1 MRRDL
6 NQLASEEYDLLI
18 IGGGVNGLATAWD
31 ASLRGLKTAL
41 IDKGDFGGATSSA
54 SLKIIHGGLRYLQH
68 LDFVRMREH
77 VAERRA
83 LQFIAPHLIEPFPF
97 LVPTHGLG
105 TGGRPAMRAAMA
117 VNDIVSYDRNRGL
130 AHDRHIPRGR
140 TISPAEVLEIAPG
153 LDPEGLTGGAL
164 FYDARMHNAER
175 MNLLFAI
182 GADHRGADLANYIEA
197 TAFRRNDTKLEAVAC
212 RDLLDGGSF
221 EIRARSFINMTGP
234 WTDQLVQLARG
245 ESDQRALPEQRYSA
259 GFQIISPSVTTREI
273 GLGVTSR
280 HVDPDA
286 KIKRD
291 GGRHYFTTP
300 WRGKTIWGTTDHLYQ
315 GAPEQWRIDEDH
327 IVTFIDEI
335 NAAMPGAKLDRH
347 DVVHA
352 YGGLRPMEEKHAMRG
367 SQVSRHFQLF
377 DHAVDLGLQNFVS
390 LRGVKYTACRLMA
403 EKTLDLLLKNLDRK
417 ARPCMTAETHLP
429 GGEAVPQMPASLAIS
444 VAEHLGRTY
453 GSDAAPILERMTEN
467 ESTRAVL
474 PDSLVTRAELLH
486 ALDDESCLFL
496 SDLVF
501 RRTELCTLGHPG
513 PALNEAAEMM
523 AEARSWNDTYKAA
536 EIAAVETR
544 LPVAL

>member
-6 NQLASEEYDLLI
+6 NQLASESYDLLI

-31 ASLRGLKTAL
+31 ATLRGLKTAL
-41 IDKGDFGGATSSA
+41 VDKGDFGGATSSA

-68 LDFVRMREH
+68 LDFARMREH

-83 LQFIAPHLIEPFPF
+83 LQAIAPHLIAPFPF

-117 VNDIVSYDRNRGL
+117 VNDLVSYDRNRGL
-130 AHDRHIPRGR
+130 LAERHIPRGR
-140 TISPAEVLEIAPG
+140 TISRDEVLDIAPG
-153 LDPEGLTGGAL
+153 LNPDGLTGGAL

-182 GADHRGADLANYIEA
+182 GADHRGADLANYIEV
-197 TAFRRNDTKLEAVAC
+197 TGFRRADRQLEAVAC
-212 RDLLDGGSF
+212 RDLLGGGTF
-221 EIRARSFINMTGP
+221 EIRAASFINMTGP
-234 WTDQLVQLARG
+234 WTDQLIQLARA
-245 ESDQRALPEQRYSA
+245 DDDTQPLPEQRHSA
-259 GFQIISPSVTTREI
+259 GFQIISPPVTTREI

-286 KIKRD
+286 KISRG

-300 WRGKTIWGTTDHLYQ
+300 WRGKTIWGTTDHLYS

-327 IVTFIDEI
+327 IDTFIEEI
-335 NAAMPGAKLDRH
+335 NTAMPGAKLDRH

-352 YGGLRPMEEKHAMRG
+352 YGGLRPIEAKNEMRG

-377 DHAVDLGLQNFVS
+377 DHSVDLGLQNFVS

-403 EKTLDLLLKNLDRK
+403 EKTLDLLLANLERK
-417 ARPCMTAETHLP
+417 ARPCITAETPLP
-429 GGEAVPQMPASLAIS
+429 GAERVPAMPDWLPGSIG
-444 VAEHLGRTY
+444 EHLGRTY
-453 GSDAAPILERMTEN
+453 GSAAAAILERFQAD
-467 ESTRAVL
+467 ESSRAAL
-474 PDSLVTRAELLH
+474 PGSEVTRAELLH
-486 ALDDESCLFL
+486 ALEDESCLFL

-513 PALNEAAEMM
+513 PALEQAAAMM
-523 AEARSWNDTYKAA
+523 ASARGWTAQFTAA

>member
-1 MRRDL
+1 
-6 NQLASEEYDLLI
+6 
-18 IGGGVNGLATAWD
+18 
-31 ASLRGLKTAL
+31 
-41 IDKGDFGGATSSA
+41 
-54 SLKIIHGGLRYLQH
+54 
-68 LDFVRMREH
+68 MREH
-77 VAERRA
+77 IAERRA
-83 LQFIAPHLIEPFPF
+83 LQTIAPHLITPFPF

-105 TGGRPAMRAAMA
+105 AGGRPAMRAAMA
-117 VNDIVSYDRNRGL
+117 VNDLVSYDRNRGL
-130 AHDRHIPRGR
+130 PAERHIPRGR
-140 TISPAEVLEIAPG
+140 TISRDEVLEIAPG
-153 LDPEGLTGGAL
+153 LDPDGLTGGAL

-182 GADHRGADLANYIEA
+182 GADHRGADMANYIEA
-197 TAFRRNDTKLEAVAC
+197 TGFRRSDDRLEAVTC
-212 RDLLDGGSF
+212 RDLVRGGSF

-234 WTDQLVQLARG
+234 WTDHVVQLART
-245 ESDQRALPEQRYSA
+245 ESDQRPLPEQRHSA
-259 GFQIISPSVTTREI
+259 GFQIISPAVTTREI
-273 GLGVTSR
+273 GLGVTSH

-286 KIKRD
+286 KIKRK

-300 WRGKTIWGTTDHLYQ
+300 WRGKTIWGTTDHLYS

-327 IVTFIDEI
+327 IDTFIDEI
-335 NAAMPGAKLDRH
+335 NAAMPGANLDRH

-352 YGGLRPMEEKHAMRG
+352 YGGLRPIEEKNAMRG

-403 EKTLDLLLKNLDRK
+403 EKTLDLLLGNLGRK
-417 ARPCMTAETHLP
+417 ARPCITLETPLP
-429 GGEAVPQMPASLAIS
+429 GAEDVPEMPDWLPASI
-444 VAEHLGRTY
+444 AEHLGRTY
-453 GSDAAPILERMTEN
+453 GADAAPILKRFDEQER
-467 ESTRAVL
+467 SRLVL

-486 ALDDESCLFL
+486 ALEDESCLFL

-513 PALNEAAEMM
+513 PALNEAAAIM
-523 AEARSWNDTYKAA
+523 AKVRSWKDSYKAA